1 MSKTAVEMATSVKQF
16 LELVQP
22 LPVKYG
28 YSRGART
35 GEIVLTYYQV
45 GTTLTKAIGNQ
56 IVSERQTYLIT
67 VQTKTAEQCLLYSQ
81 LIRRGTNKSN
91 FEFVS
96 DNTRRDSTVENGW
109 INSII
114 IYVYT
119 DVQAPQYLF
128 TAEEVRE
135 ELQLIADN
143 YIFVT
148 NIYNTAV
155 ANSFIDKLKIPKLQD
170 RSYTLT
176 EFIELKQ
183 KYLDKLLLTTI
194 VF

>member
-1 MSKTAVEMATSVKQF
+1 MNKSAVEMATSVKQF
-16 LELVQP
+16 LEVVQP

-35 GEIVLTYYQV
+35 SEVVLSYYQA

-56 IVSERQTYLIT
+56 IVSERQTYLVTI
-67 VQTKTAEQCLLYSQ
+67 QTKTAEQCLLYSQ

-91 FEFVS
+91 FEYIS
-96 DNTRRDSTVENGW
+96 DSIRRDTTVENGW

-114 IYVYT
+114 IYTYT
-119 DVQAPQYLF
+119 SVDAGQYLF
-128 TAEEVRE
+128 SAEEVRE
-135 ELQLIADN
+135 ELQAIADN
-143 YIFVT
+143 YIFAT
-148 NIYNTAV
+148 SQYNTTV
-155 ANSFIDKLKIPKLQD
+155 ANSFIDKMKIPKLQN
-170 RSYTLT
+170 RTYTLQ

-183 KYLDKLLLTTI
+183 KYLDKLLLTTL